1 MDLFL
6 LKKIIGLL
14 VMPLSVVMIL
24 LLVAILF
31 YRKRTKLSFSAL
43 LSATVILFVSSFPPA
58 SDTFMA
64 PLEDSYPAFTR
75 SSDPVDYIIVLGCA
89 HTTVH
94 SLPATSQL
102 KACSLERLVEAIRI
116 YQIHPEARIITSGYA
131 GGDETSNAEK
141 VKQAAILLGV
151 PAHKIITENFPQDTE
166 EEAEL
171 IAPRVRNKNVV
182 LITNANHLPR
192 AMKYFEIQ
200 GVNAIPAPAS
210 PWVKEDD
217 NKTWSYYVPNANK
230 LKQTSTAWYETLG
243 RVVQWLKSWL

>member
-14 VMPLSVVMIL
+14 VMPLSLVIIL
-24 LLVAILF
+24 LFIAILF
-31 YRKRTKLSFSAL
+31 YRKRSNLSFNAL
-43 LSATVILFVSSFPPA
+43 IFATVILVISSLPPA

-64 PLEDSYPAFTR
+64 PLEDNYPAFTR
-75 SSDPVDYIIVLGCA
+75 SSDPVDYIVVLGCS

-116 YQIHPEARIITSGYA
+116 YQIHPEAHIITSGFA
-131 GGDETSNAEK
+131 ADDESSNAEK
-141 VKQAAILLGV
+141 VKQAAVLLGV
-151 PAHKIITENFPQDTE
+151 PAYKIITENFPQDTE

-182 LITNANHLPR
+182 LVTNANHLPR
-192 AMKYFEIQ
+192 AMKYFQQQ
-200 GVNAIPAPAS
+200 GINATPAPAS
-210 PWVKEDD
+210 PWVKEGGHK
-217 NKTWSYYVPNANK
+217 NWSYYVPNANK

-243 RVVQWLKSWL
+243 RTVQWLKDWL